1 MNGTTVEAKDTKCAG
16 APPSR
21 DGENLVERSGLA
33 GEGEHS
39 HDEDPAD
46 GALSTLSGD
55 AEMVRAE
62 VVAGVTEAGLVLKP
76 QVEEDRSESAVEN
89 APSLD
94 RLFTSEELDLLME
107 GETLGVSEEREEY
120 EKEHE
125 ERLYPLDEVEL
136 KLRMEKN
143 AEQQQELS
151 LEEIDSILNIPAETL
166 ARTRE
171 SSPGELS
178 TPEYWLSW
186 YKKTLAVTEEAR
198 RANRN
203 LQGAEPAGGKTD
215 RVGAVSLTAS
225 DGRDVGG
232 GDVIGDE
239 LLQTGCDPVPVHGEV
254 DKSVVRGNILICMK
268 ERSEAFPDRE
278 PGRPEVDDLYGYVY
292 SVSDGDGT
300 RRRRKPGLVEVSD
313 AESDDDEEPSFLRD
327 GKKVIGSVG
336 DVEAVLAGYIDCT
349 PVETLIDTGTIAS
362 LVNSRVLKRVGRA
375 DTPLRPSNK
384 DLYGV
389 TGHKLRIRGEI
400 DLPLRVGS
408 LEVMRPFVVVDRLHV
423 DTILGTDTLKEL
435 RAVIDLEENKL
446 TLKGT
451 GEVFPLGAP
460 RVEEMHST
468 RIRSTVRL
476 RPGGQALVVT
486 DVQGNAPKDATVLIE
501 GLQEVDATVR
511 VARTL
516 CTAHGGKVLVEVCN
530 ASEEVII
537 SKGTLLGAVT
547 VVPEIAFASSAGT
560 DGDKTPASEESGT
573 KPEGNPSWIDSILS
587 AAAWMRPQVK
597 ARCLN
602 WRRYPRKS
610 WTSTSP
616 TQS

>member
-1 MNGTTVEAKDTKCAG
+1 MGQEEGEGGVALSSCQRDSTGGGFSNATYGVVGEFEGVLRGDGADNSAPNMYETTDLEVNTNGLEDEDYNEERSTWGCDEDDYNETAPVSVVNPKFGGVLPTDDVGNRERSAIHGVVATDATSSADTGSAEGEGSHLGYGINPVKEKGCDGVSTLPVVATSDGEDKMNGTTVEAKDTKCAG
-16 APPSR
+16 AHPSR

-39 HDEDPAD
+39 DDEDPAD

-120 EKEHE
+120 EKELE

-151 LEEIDSILNIPAETL
+151 LEEIDSILNIPVETL

-239 LLQTGCDPVPVHGEV
+239 LLQAGCDPVPVHGEV

-268 ERSEAFPDRE
+268 GTA
-278 PGRPEVDDLYGYVY
+278 
-292 SVSDGDGT
+292 VSTSKADGDE
-300 RRRRKPGLVEVSD
+300 KALH
-313 AESDDDEEPSFLRD
+313 
-327 GKKVIGSVG
+327 GSRFYM
-336 DVEAVLAGYIDCT
+336 L
-349 PVETLIDTGTIAS
+349 
-362 LVNSRVLKRVGRA
+362 
-375 DTPLRPSNK
+375 
-384 DLYGV
+384 
-389 TGHKLRIRGEI
+389 
-400 DLPLRVGS
+400 
-408 LEVMRPFVVVDRLHV
+408 
-423 DTILGTDTLKEL
+423 
-435 RAVIDLEENKL
+435 
-446 TLKGT
+446 
-451 GEVFPLGAP
+451 
-460 RVEEMHST
+460 
-468 RIRSTVRL
+468 STVDWY
-476 RPGGQALVVT
+476 G
-486 DVQGNAPKDATVLIE
+486 
-501 GLQEVDATVR
+501 
-511 VARTL
+511 
-516 CTAHGGKVLVEVCN
+516 
-530 ASEEVII
+530 
-537 SKGTLLGAVT
+537 
-547 VVPEIAFASSAGT
+547 
-560 DGDKTPASEESGT
+560 
-573 KPEGNPSWIDSILS
+573 
-587 AAAWMRPQVK
+587 
-597 ARCLN
+597 
-602 WRRYPRKS
+602 
-610 WTSTSP
+610 
-616 TQS
+616 

>member
-16 APPSR
+16 AHPSR

-39 HDEDPAD
+39 DDEDPAD

-120 EKEHE
+120 EKELE

-151 LEEIDSILNIPAETL
+151 LEEIDSILNIPVETL

-239 LLQTGCDPVPVHGEV
+239 LLQAGCDPVPVHGEV

-268 ERSEAFPDRE
+268 GTA
-278 PGRPEVDDLYGYVY
+278 
-292 SVSDGDGT
+292 VSTSKADGDE
-300 RRRRKPGLVEVSD
+300 KALH
-313 AESDDDEEPSFLRD
+313 
-327 GKKVIGSVG
+327 GSRFYM
-336 DVEAVLAGYIDCT
+336 L
-349 PVETLIDTGTIAS
+349 
-362 LVNSRVLKRVGRA
+362 
-375 DTPLRPSNK
+375 
-384 DLYGV
+384 
-389 TGHKLRIRGEI
+389 
-400 DLPLRVGS
+400 
-408 LEVMRPFVVVDRLHV
+408 
-423 DTILGTDTLKEL
+423 
-435 RAVIDLEENKL
+435 
-446 TLKGT
+446 
-451 GEVFPLGAP
+451 
-460 RVEEMHST
+460 
-468 RIRSTVRL
+468 STVDWY
-476 RPGGQALVVT
+476 G
-486 DVQGNAPKDATVLIE
+486 
-501 GLQEVDATVR
+501 
-511 VARTL
+511 
-516 CTAHGGKVLVEVCN
+516 
-530 ASEEVII
+530 
-537 SKGTLLGAVT
+537 
-547 VVPEIAFASSAGT
+547 
-560 DGDKTPASEESGT
+560 
-573 KPEGNPSWIDSILS
+573 
-587 AAAWMRPQVK
+587 
-597 ARCLN
+597 
-602 WRRYPRKS
+602 
-610 WTSTSP
+610 
-616 TQS
+616 